1 MKRITRY
8 IIGLTVIGYLCVS
21 FAMGRISGITLSP
34 ESFTS
39 VQELRDSLRAEAKK
53 VDSIAKADS
62 LKRDSIKTAGAL
74 SKTSSDNTSPRNMDS
89 IASIMQ
95 MDGKTRRISGDTLLA
110 SQDSTKGMNL
120 DAPVNFESAD
130 SIVIYPGENFVRMF
144 GKASVKFKQQTLEGD
159 YMHMKTDSGTV
170 YSTYIDYP
178 DSLKKEKIYA
188 KIQDKDQTYEAKSI
202 TYNFN
207 SQRGYIT
214 DVVTKQGEGYITAGK
229 TKRMENEELFMQGGR
244 YSTCDNHAHP
254 HFYVALTKAKVRPEK
269 NLVSG
274 PIYMVFA
281 DVPIPFIFLP
291 FALFPFTQSQSSGVI
306 PPTYGDELDR
316 GFYLRNGGYYFS
328 INDYVDLELTGDI
341 YTKGSWGLRTRSTYN
356 KRYAFRGGI
365 DASYLVTV
373 KGDKVA
379 GDLSKATDFRIAW
392 NHSQDPKANPYRT
405 LSANVNFSTSSY
417 NHNNLNGLYNQAI
430 LGENTKSSSVA
441 FTQRFPNSPFSISGS
456 IDITQ
461 RSRDS
466 AIAITAPNLSISMS
480 RIFPFKRKKAAGRER
495 WYEKISVS
503 YSGQLRN
510 FIDTKENKILKSNLV
525 KDWRNG
531 FNHSIPVSAS
541 FDLFNYFKISPSF
554 NYTERW
560 YTSKIEQAYDPAQGR
575 VVPTDTIYGFNR
587 VYDYNTSLSLST
599 TVYGFWQPLPFI
611 PFLGK
616 WVSMIR
622 HRIDPSVSLSYRP
635 DFGDP
640 KYGFWRQLSYIT
652 PDGQIIDKPYSP
664 YQHQLFGVPGQGKS
678 GSVSI
683 SVNNNIEAKIRD
695 PKDSTAFKK
704 ISLIDGLSFST
715 SYNMA
720 ADSFHW
726 SDLSASLRLRLSQ
739 SFVLSL
745 SGAFDLYTM
754 DYYERDG
761 QIVPYRVDKLR
772 VLNGKG
778 LGRLRSTGASFSYN
792 ITPQTFS
799 KLASLFTGRKEEEES
814 EGSNSNHNNSPD
826 GHNFISSGPSEGP
839 SLGSTPGGG
848 GGSLLNAQDHSLGEY
863 DVDGYLKNTM
873 NWSLGFNYSLSL
885 GQDMRE
891 FDTRIKEFKYKLVH
905 DLSFN
910 GQFSPTKNWH
920 LNFSANYNFEMKKIT
935 NMTCNITRD
944 LHCWSMTAS
953 FIPLGPYKSYNFSIA
968 VKSSL
973 LQDLKYRQSNTPR
986 FSTTER
992 WY

>member
-1 MKRITRY
+1 
-8 IIGLTVIGYLCVS
+8 
-21 FAMGRISGITLSP
+21 MGNIRQIELSP
-34 ESFTS
+34 DATREI
-39 VQELRDSLRAEAKK
+39 VMLRDSLQSERPALS
-53 VDSIAKADS
+53 DSARLRVQDTLAVPPLDS
-62 LKRDSIKTAGAL
+62 AAL
-74 SKTSSDNTSPRNMDS
+74 SKDSSTVATTDSNLLQRALSPIS
-89 IASIMQ
+89 EILA
-95 MDGKTRRISGDTLLA
+95 GKADTLLA
-110 SQDSTKGMNL
+110 SKDSTKGMHI
-120 DAPVNFESAD
+120 DAPVNFESND

-144 GKASVKFKQQTLEGD
+144 GKASVKFKNQTLEGD

-170 YSTYIDYP
+170 YSTYIEYP
-178 DSLKKEKIYA
+178 DSLKREKVYA
-188 KIQDKDQTYEAKSI
+188 KIQDGDQTYEAKSI

-207 SQRGYIT
+207 TQRGYIT
-214 DVVTKQGEGYITAGK
+214 DVITKQGEGYLTASK
-229 TKRMENEELFMQGGR
+229 TKRMQDESMFMEGGCYTTCENH
-244 YSTCDNHAHP
+244 SHP
-254 HFYVALTKAKVRPEK
+254 HFYIALTKAKVRPEK

-274 PIYMVFA
+274 PIYLVFA

-291 FALFPFTQSQSSGVI
+291 FAFFPFTQSQASGI
-306 PPTYGDELDR
+306 ITPTYGDEMDR

-341 YTKGSWGLRTRSTYN
+341 YTKGSWGLNMSSNYS
-356 KRYAFRGGI
+356 KRYAFNGGFN
-365 DASYLVTV
+365 ASYLVTV
-373 KGDKVA
+373 RGDKVA
-379 GDLSKATDFRIAW
+379 GDYSKSTDFRIAW
-392 NHSQDPKANPYRT
+392 RHSQDAKANPYRT

-430 LGENTKSSSVA
+430 LGENTKSSSVS
-441 FTQRFPNSPFSISGS
+441 FTQRFPNSPFSLSGS

-466 AIAITAPNLSISMS
+466 AIAITAPNLSVSMS
-480 RIFPFKRKKAAGRER
+480 RLFPFKRKKAAGKER
-495 WYEKISVS
+495 WYEKISIS

-510 FIDTKENKILKSNLV
+510 FIDTKESKILKSNLI

-531 FNHSIPVSAS
+531 VNHSIPISAS
-541 FDLFNYFKISPSF
+541 FDLFNYFKISPSI

-560 YTSKIEQAYDPAQGR
+560 YTSRIEQAYDAAQGR

-611 PFLGK
+611 PVIGK

-622 HRIDPSVSLSYRP
+622 HRIDPSISLSYRP

-640 KYGFWRQLSYIT
+640 SYGYWRKLSYIT
-652 PDGQIIDKPYSP
+652 PKGEIIDRPYSP

-678 GSVSI
+678 GSISF

-695 PKDSTAFKK
+695 SKDSTAFKK
-704 ISLIDGLSFST
+704 ISLIDGLSLSS

-720 ADSFHW
+720 ADSFQW

-739 SFVLSL
+739 TFTLAL

-761 QIVPYRVDKLR
+761 QIVPHRVNKLR
-772 VLNGKG
+772 TLSGKG
-778 LGRLRSTGASFSYN
+778 IGRLRSTGASFSYN
-792 ITPQTFS
+792 ITPQTIDQIVG
-799 KLASLFTGRKEEEES
+799 LFTGKKDENNTS
-814 EGSNSNHNNSPD
+814 TDNKSSTNTSSSNALSNNDSWD
-826 GHNFISSGPSEGP
+826 SSG
-839 SLGSTPGGG
+839 GGG
-848 GGSLLNAQDHSLGEY
+848 GGSGSLFDSHDQSLGEY
-863 DVDGYLKNTM
+863 DSDGYLKNQM
-873 NWSLGFNYSLSL
+873 NWSFGFNYSMSL
-885 GQDMRE
+885 GQDFSK
-891 FDTRIKEFKYKLVH
+891 FDTSIKEYKYRLSH

-910 GQFSPTKNWH
+910 GQFSPTKNWNF
-920 LNFSANYNFEMKKIT
+920 NFSANYNFEQKKIT

-953 FIPLGPYKSYNFSIA
+953 FIPLGPYKSYNFSVA

-986 FSTTER
+986 YSTTER

>member
-1 MKRITRY
+1 M
-8 IIGLTVIGYLCVS
+8 
-21 FAMGRISGITLSP
+21 
-34 ESFTS
+34 
-39 VQELRDSLRAEAKK
+39 RDSLQVEAKRR
-53 VDSIAKADS
+53 DS
-62 LKRDSIKTAGAL
+62 LLVEPQKRDSIARTL
-74 SKTSSDNTSPRNMDS
+74 PDS
-89 IASIMQ
+89 VKPASIDSALIHTSDSVVLPQ
-95 MDGKTRRISGDTLLA
+95 RLSSGVRASGDTLLA
-110 SQDSTKGMNL
+110 SHDSTKGMHL

-130 SIVIYPGENFVRMF
+130 SIVIYPRENFVRMF

-178 DSLKKEKIYA
+178 DSLKKEKLYA
-188 KIQDKDQTYEAKSI
+188 KIQDGEQTYEAKSI

-214 DVVTKQGEGYITAGK
+214 DVITKQGEGYITAGK
-229 TKRMENEELFMQGGR
+229 TKRMENEEMFMEGGK
-244 YSTCDNHAHP
+244 YSTCDNHSHP
-254 HFYVALTKAKVRPEK
+254 HFYIALTKAKVRPEK

-274 PIYMVFA
+274 PIYLVFA

-291 FALFPFTQSQSSGVI
+291 FAFFPFTQSKTSGVI

-341 YTKGSWGLRTRSTYN
+341 YTKGSWGLNARSTYN
-356 KRYAFRGGI
+356 KRYAFRGGFN
-365 DASYLVTV
+365 ASYLVTV
-373 KGDKVA
+373 RGDKVA
-379 GDLSKATDFRIAW
+379 GDFSKTTDFRIAW
-392 NHSQDPKANPYRT
+392 NHSQDAKANPYRT

-441 FTQRFPNSPFSISGS
+441 FTQRFPNSPFSITGS

-466 AIAITAPNLSISMS
+466 AIAITAPNLSVSMS
-480 RIFPFKRKKAAGRER
+480 RIYPFKRKKAAGKER

-510 FIDTKENKILKSNLV
+510 SIDTKENKVLKSNLI

-531 FNHSIPVSAS
+531 VNHSIPISAS

-560 YTSKIEQAYDPAQGR
+560 YTSKIERAYDPALGR
-575 VVPTDTIYGFNR
+575 EVMTDTIYGFNR

-611 PFLGK
+611 PLLGK

-622 HRIDPSVSLSYRP
+622 HRIDPSISLSYRP

-640 KYGFWRQLSYIT
+640 KYGYWRRLSYIT
-652 PDGQIIDKPYSP
+652 PKGEIIDRPYSP

-695 PKDSTAFKK
+695 SKDSTAFKK
-704 ISLIDGLSFST
+704 ISIIDGLSLST

-720 ADSFHW
+720 ADSFQW

-739 SFVLSL
+739 TFTLAL
-745 SGAFDLYTM
+745 SGGFDLYTM

-761 QIVPYRVDKLR
+761 QIIPHRVNKLR
-772 VLNGKG
+772 ALNGRG

-792 ITPQTFS
+792 ITPQTIG
-799 KLASLFTGRKEEEES
+799 KLVSLFTGNKES
-814 EGSNSNHNNSPD
+814 D
-826 GHNFISSGPSEGP
+826 QDTSS
-839 SLGSTPGGG
+839 G
-848 GGSLLNAQDHSLGEY
+848 GGSSMGGSSAMSNDPSTSSPNTGGSSLFNTQDHSLGEY
-863 DVDGYLKNTM
+863 DADGYLKNNM
-873 NWSLGFNYSLSL
+873 SWNLGFNYSMSL
-885 GQDMRE
+885 GQDLSK
-891 FDTRIKEFKYKLVH
+891 FDTRTKEYKYKLTH

-910 GQFSPTKNWH
+910 GQFSPTKNWNF
-920 LNFSANYNFEMKKIT
+920 NFSANYNFELKKIT

-953 FIPLGPYKSYNFSIA
+953 FIPLGPFKSYNFSIA

-986 FSTTER
+986 YNTTER

>member
-1 MKRITRY
+1 
-8 IIGLTVIGYLCVS
+8 
-21 FAMGRISGITLSP
+21 MGHISSIQLSP
-34 ESFTS
+34 HSYA
-39 VQELRDSLRAEAKK
+39 VVKELRDSLRTEAKK
-53 VDSIAKADS
+53 KDSLLMEV
-62 LKRDSIKTAGAL
+62 LKRDSITRSVTDTLRTPAIDSL
-74 SKTSSDNTSPRNMDS
+74 SNISDS
-89 IASIMQ
+89 IPLPKNLLNPTQ
-95 MDGKTRRISGDTLLA
+95 RVLGDTLLA

-120 DAPVNFESAD
+120 DAPVNFESTD

-144 GKASVKFKQQTLEGD
+144 GKASVKFKQQTLQGD

-188 KIQDKDQTYEAKSI
+188 KIQDGEQNYEAKSI

-214 DVVTKQGEGYITAGK
+214 DVITKQGEGYITAGK
-229 TKRMENEELFMQGGR
+229 TKRMENEDMFMEGGK
-244 YSTCDNHAHP
+244 YSTCDNHSHP
-254 HFYVALTKAKVRPEK
+254 HFYIALTKAKVRPEK

-274 PIYMVFA
+274 PIYLVFA

-291 FALFPFTQSQSSGVI
+291 FAFFPFTQSQTSGII
-306 PPTYGDELDR
+306 PPKYGDELDR
-316 GFYLRNGGYYFS
+316 GFYLRDGGYYFS
-328 INDYVDLELTGDI
+328 INDYVDLQLTGDI
-341 YTKGSWGLRTRSTYN
+341 YTKGSWGLNAQSTYN
-356 KRYAFRGGI
+356 KRYAFRGGFN
-365 DASYLVTV
+365 ASYLVTV
-373 KGDKVA
+373 RGDKAA
-379 GDLSKATDFRIAW
+379 GDYAKSTDFRIAW

-480 RIFPFKRKKAAGRER
+480 RIFPFKRKKVVGKER

-510 FIDTKENKILKSNLV
+510 FIDTKENKILKSNLI

-531 FNHSIPVSAS
+531 FNHSIPISAS

-560 YTSKIEQAYDPAQGR
+560 YTSKIEQAYDAAQGK

-622 HRIDPSVSLSYRP
+622 HRIDPSISLSYRP

-640 KYGFWRQLSYIT
+640 SYGYWRRLSYIT
-652 PDGQIIDKPYSP
+652 PKGEVVDKPYSP

-678 GSVSI
+678 GSVSF

-695 PKDSTAFKK
+695 SKDSTAFKK
-704 ISLIDGLSFST
+704 ISLIDGLSLST

-720 ADSFHW
+720 ADSFQW

-739 SFVLSL
+739 TFTLAL
-745 SGAFDLYTM
+745 SGGFDLYTM

-761 QIVPYRVDKLR
+761 QIVPYRVNKLR
-772 VLNGKG
+772 ALNGRG

-792 ITPQTFS
+792 FTPQTFD
-799 KLASLFTGRKEEEES
+799 KLISLFTGRKEEGT
-814 EGSNSNHNNSPD
+814 EGSSGTNGNSRGSSTGGSGMMDDNS
-826 GHNFISSGPSEGP
+826 FSSGS
-839 SLGSTPGGG
+839 SSGSGGG
-848 GGSLLNAQDHSLGEY
+848 GGSLFGEQDHSLGEY
-863 DVDGYLKNTM
+863 DNDGYLKNSM
-873 NWSLGFNYSLSL
+873 NWSLGFNYSMSL
-885 GQDMRE
+885 AQDFSK
-891 FDTRIKEFKYKLVH
+891 FDTRTKEYKYKLNH

-910 GQFSPTKNWH
+910 GQFSPTKNWNF
-920 LNFSANYNFEMKKIT
+920 NFSANYNFELKKIT

-953 FIPLGPYKSYNFSIA
+953 FIPLGPFKSYNFSIA

-986 FSTTER
+986 YNTTER